1 MGKKENGLL
10 GKIKRLFCKHSTVC
24 VTPEKKQEDKWE
36 LKDGKED
43 GLSKFLG
50 ELSRSVDIFVPEIIT
65 FAVGKIAFWMAEK
78 VIVEPE
84 NETEQ
89 PLKEVV
95 IPEAPRKVVAD
106 EEKGLAI

>member
-1 MGKKENGLL
+1 
-10 GKIKRLFCKHSTVC
+10 
-24 VTPEKKQEDKWE
+24 
-36 LKDGKED
+36 
-43 GLSKFLG
+43 
-50 ELSRSVDIFVPEIIT
+50 
-65 FAVGKIAFWMAEK
+65 MAEK

-89 PLKEVV
+89 PLKEEV